1 MKINKRFKRSIKNN
15 ISFYISASLLTAM
28 SLLLLVTMYT
38 GATMIDQ
45 GFKTIFEEGNVEN
58 AQFTTYTAID
68 EEGINTIENTY
79 NTELEEIHYVDISE
93 ESYTLRVFAPT
104 DKINKYKLLEGEDI
118 SLDNEILLN
127 RDFLKQIKF

>member
-28 SLLLLVTMYT
+28 SVLLLVTMYT